1 MTPQIIDLEQQRF
14 DGMPVLGSHRPG
26 YSYHLYR
33 RHKDT
38 LREQPG
44 TLPRSS
50 ASGVIVMNEHA
61 GTHID
66 ALCHQAD
73 DLHFYGCSSRADTLE
88 NYDGFSEGGAESIP
102 IIDAPG
108 VLLDVAARS
117 ENGRVPPRTQVTAQD
132 LEDCARGQRT
142 HIEPGS
148 VIFVR
153 LGNDINWDNAERY
166 LDGPGIHP
174 SASQW
179 LATYRPIAVGT
190 DNVAWDLPGYVDP
203 EVNCDLPGHV
213 VLIVRAGIYI
223 IENVNL
229 VELSRRHL
237 YAFRCVAVPLK
248 LTGATGS
255 PIRPIAI
262 IEED

>member
-73 DLHFYGCSSRADTLE
+73 DLHFYGCSYRADALE
-88 NYDGFSEGGAESIP
+88 NY
-102 IIDAPG
+102 
-108 VLLDVAARS
+108 RS
-117 ENGRVPPRTQVTAQD
+117 EERRVGK
-132 LEDCARGQRT
+132 ECS
-142 HIEPGS
+142 EPC
-148 VIFVR
+148 R
-153 LGNDINWDNAERY
+153 
-166 LDGPGIHP
+166 
-174 SASQW
+174 
-179 LATYRPIAVGT
+179 
-190 DNVAWDLPGYVDP
+190 
-203 EVNCDLPGHV
+203 
-213 VLIVRAGIYI
+213 
-223 IENVNL
+223 
-229 VELSRRHL
+229 SRW
-237 YAFRCVAVPLK
+237 
-248 LTGATGS
+248 S
-255 PIRPIAI
+255 PYH
-262 IEED
+262 